1 MKRAM
6 LSGILALAVGL
17 GASGAARAEGTVLES
32 VSIGDIQK
40 LLQDTGHQAET
51 VTNDGNPYIK
61 TTTKSDTSIYYWFVN
76 FYDCVDAAAS
86 ASCRSIEF
94 VTGSFTATPR
104 PTPDA
109 MATWNRDNWWGFGV
123 YGSANGQPYLRSY
136 LSTTGGVTDAYIKH
150 MVELWDWR
158 VSEFAKFI
166 DTTAKAGT
174 DDGAAIGTGA
184 APGPAAPGDGG
195 AAPEPGAPA
204 GGQQ

>member
-1 MKRAM
+1 MKRA
-6 LSGILALAVGL
+6 LLGGILALALGL
-17 GASGAARAEGTVLES
+17 GASGAAQAEGTVMENI
-32 VSIGDIQK
+32 SIGDLQK
-40 LLQDTGHQAET
+40 LLQDMGYRAET

-61 TTTKSDTSIYYWFVN
+61 STTSGYYWFVN

-104 PTPDA
+104 PTADA
-109 MATWNRDNWWGFGV
+109 MEAWNRDNWWGFGV
-123 YGSANGQPYLRSY
+123 YDSANGQPYLRNY
-136 LSTTGGVTDAYIKH
+136 ISTTGGVTDAYIKR

-166 DTTAKAGT
+166 DTTAKAGAT
-174 DDGAAIGTGA
+174 DSSGDGTTGVGTSNETG
-184 APGPAAPGDGG
+184 GDTGGG
-195 AAPEPGAPA
+195 AAT